1 MSNEITGIVKAK
13 LDAVQRGTII
23 VQTVAIELAGN
34 GQWPEVAVVEFAGKS
49 YQKLKDKLDQ
59 LQVGQTVEVGFNY
72 SGREWNGKWFN
83 TLAAWKIF
91 IKDGYQQAPTQQ
103 QAPAAQAQNQPTQ
116 DNGDEEPPF

>member
-72 SGREWNGKWFN
+72 NGREWNGKWFN

-103 QAPAAQAQNQPTQ
+103 QAPAAQAQNQPKQ
-116 DNGDEEPPF
+116 DNEERVPF